1 MVQHKTVPFI
11 LQAYRCKLDY
21 RTILYCSINVSSL
34 MYLMQMQV
42 FNSLCLITELS
53 GQLVRNFV
61 QPLVEYLPEV
71 WLSNENLLKS
81 QMFVL
86 FGHVVKVC
94 VAVAFWSRLIVGP
107 LIVLCAMY
115 DILLYVICY
124 AYLFCFRSFKADSV
138 LFYRLWELML
148 LNY

>member
-11 LQAYRCKLDY
+11 LQAYRCKSDY
-21 RTILYCSINVSSL
+21 RQDRTILYCSINVSSL
-34 MYLMQMQV
+34 IYLMQMQV

-107 LIVLCAMY
+107 LIVLYIVVRNM
-115 DILLYVICY
+115 LCY
-124 AYLFCFRSFKADSV
+124 AYLFPK
-138 LFYRLWELML
+138 L
-148 LNY
+148 